1 MVISRKPAPREDT
14 MAATQITE
22 ETVAARE
29 ALRTAFPRDSY
40 VTTLLRHRSDS
51 GSTKWVSVLA
61 ADEQRWISDVSGIVA
76 RAIGRQYD
84 SRRGAIKLNGCDTDA
99 ELQIVMELGL
109 ALYGDTEALLPYR
122 V

>member
-1 MVISRKPAPREDT
+1 

-76 RAIGRQYD
+76 RAIGRRYD
-84 SRRGAIKLNGCDTDA
+84 SRHGAIKVSGCGTDA
-99 ELQIVMELGL
+99 GLVIVMELGR
-109 ALYGDTEALLPYR
+109 ALYGDADALRVYR